1 MPRCIAFKAV
11 EGSVVRCKSSVISNE
26 SMVCNN
32 AHCQSMGVKIWLADS
47 AVAMMLFT
55 YLCEICES
63 PVKLVHDGGDG
74 LLFDVASVNDE
85 PDVAK
90 FVNQIGGG
98 IKSIMGL
105 MEQTTAL
112 LRSKGVIIDAE
123 CDAMVHKLLVPYDS
137 SNVAE

>member
-1 MPRCIAFKAV
+1 
-11 EGSVVRCKSSVISNE
+11 VRCKSLVILNE

-32 AHCQSMGVKIWLADS
+32 AHCQSMGVRIWLADS
-47 AVAMMLFT
+47 AVAMTLFT
-55 YLCEICES
+55 YLCEGGAS
-63 PVKLVHDGGDG
+63 PIKFDNDSGEG
-74 LLFDVASVNDE
+74 LSLLDLTSINDK
-85 PDVAK
+85 PDVAM

-123 CDAMVHKLLVPYDS
+123 CDAMVQKLLVPNDS
-137 SNVAE
+137 SNVVE